1 MEKAGLSRISLSLSS
16 LAPLLWTKISEMALA
31 KLTETGA
38 VQAIHSWAR
47 PEVYEG
53 WLAHLGQADYQ
64 AIIAAMNQAI
74 DNRDVVRAN

>member
-1 MEKAGLSRISLSLSS
+1 
-16 LAPLLWTKISEMALA
+16 MALA

-64 AIIAAMNQAI
+64 AIIAAINRAI